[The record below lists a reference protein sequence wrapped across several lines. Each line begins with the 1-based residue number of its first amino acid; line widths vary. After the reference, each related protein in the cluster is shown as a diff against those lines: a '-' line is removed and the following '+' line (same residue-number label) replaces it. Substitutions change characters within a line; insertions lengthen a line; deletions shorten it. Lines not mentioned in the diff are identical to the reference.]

1 MSNHRGRAHRNA
13 ATSLALLIFFI
24 FAAFSFQEE
33 SGASQGRQGKAE
45 SPDPIRKSIEDVI
58 ARVKPALV
66 RIFVV
71 NTKYQNGREIKYEA
85 VGSGVMITR
94 EGHVITNHHVAGN
107 ARQIVCTLSDNEE
120 IKAVLVSTDP
130 LSDIAVIKLQ
140 SKDKRKFPYAEF
152 GDSSLLKQGD
162 PVLAM
167 GSPFA
172 LSQSVTMGIV
182 SNTKIVMPRF
192 MWPFNQFTLDGED
205 VGSLVRWIGHDSPI
219 YGGNSGGPLLNLK
232 GEIIGI
238 NEVKFGISGAI
249 PGNLAREVAEEL
261 IAFGKVRRSWLG
273 IGIQPLLKQSGLEK
287 GALVSGTIEGSPAEK
302 AGFLPGDILLE
313 IDGKEVSVRFPEE
326 IPTVNQMIMGLPI
339 GNEVTALIHRQGEKI
354 NLRITSVE
362 REYIRPRTIE
372 LIHWGITAR
381 NLSLMAMKNLKRDNR
396 DGVLVTSV
404 RKGSPSW
411 EAEPALI
418 HNDVLVKFNDI
429 PIKNVEE
436 LLRLTRETIRD
447 SSRPLPVV
455 VTFERKKEQYMTMVR
470 LELEKD
476 MMSQGVEAKKPWL
489 PVALQ
494 VLTRDVAGALGIP
507 EQGGM
512 RITQVYPGSSAEKA
526 GFRTGDIIT
535 GLNGAPLNVSVP
547 EDYEVFTAMIRQ
559 YRIGSPVELTVL
571 RGKKSM
577 QIPVVLEPSPMG
589 SSDMKR
595 YRDKNFE
602 FTVRDVAL
610 LDSVHEGW
618 KQNEGGVLVE
628 SVSKG
633 GWASLA
639 RLAVGDLILEAA
651 GEPVSDIPSFKKT
664 MRDIVEGK
672 PDSVLFQVRRG
683 IHNLFIELEPAW

>member
-107 ARQIVCTLSDNEE
+107 AKQIVCTLSDNEE

-219 YGGNSGGPLLNLK
+219 YGGNSGGPLLNMK

-362 REYIRPRTIE
+362 RE
-372 LIHWGITAR
+372 
-381 NLSLMAMKNLKRDNR
+381 
-396 DGVLVTSV
+396 
-404 RKGSPSW
+404 
-411 EAEPALI
+411 
-418 HNDVLVKFNDI
+418 
-429 PIKNVEE
+429 
-436 LLRLTRETIRD
+436 
-447 SSRPLPVV
+447 
-455 VTFERKKEQYMTMVR
+455 
-470 LELEKD
+470 
-476 MMSQGVEAKKPWL
+476 
-489 PVALQ
+489 
-494 VLTRDVAGALGIP
+494 
-507 EQGGM
+507 
-512 RITQVYPGSSAEKA
+512 
-526 GFRTGDIIT
+526 
-535 GLNGAPLNVSVP
+535 
-547 EDYEVFTAMIRQ
+547 
-559 YRIGSPVELTVL
+559 
-571 RGKKSM
+571 
-577 QIPVVLEPSPMG
+577 
-589 SSDMKR
+589 
-595 YRDKNFE
+595 
-602 FTVRDVAL
+602 
-610 LDSVHEGW
+610 
-618 KQNEGGVLVE
+618 
-628 SVSKG
+628 
-633 GWASLA
+633 
-639 RLAVGDLILEAA
+639 
-651 GEPVSDIPSFKKT
+651 
-664 MRDIVEGK
+664 
-672 PDSVLFQVRRG
+672 
-683 IHNLFIELEPAW
+683 